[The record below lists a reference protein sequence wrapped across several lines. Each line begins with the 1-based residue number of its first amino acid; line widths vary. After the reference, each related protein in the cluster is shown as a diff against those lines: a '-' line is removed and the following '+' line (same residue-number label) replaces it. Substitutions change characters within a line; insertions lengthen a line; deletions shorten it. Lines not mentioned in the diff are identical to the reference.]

1 MSVRSI
7 YISFSQPDT
16 YIRSSLAQSITP
28 TILEE
33 ENMAISS
40 IPSEAKIKHAAF
52 SIHPDKALGSDGYN
66 ALFFQCFWNLVGG
79 DVVNMVHNFFF
90 F

>member
-1 MSVRSI
+1 
-7 YISFSQPDT
+7 
-16 YIRSSLAQSITP
+16 
-28 TILEE
+28 
-33 ENMAISS
+33 MAISS

-79 DVVNMVHNFFF
+79 DVVNMVHNFYFF
-90 F
+90 LTWES